1 MLHDGALPAPDP
13 KVPRGQMATSRS
25 STGVGD
31 LTDAEP
37 RRLRRISILLSATV
51 VMLGLWAELVD
62 PWFVADLHNAVF
74 DAYQRS
80 SPRTYQAAPVRIV
93 DIDEAS
99 LARLGQWPWPR
110 TKVADLISRLRDLG
124 AASIASDFIFAEPD
138 RTSASWLAAEW
149 RDDPGVKELLARM
162 PDHDAVLASEFRR
175 GNVVT
180 AFALTEDP
188 GGSLPVQKGR
198 FVRVGSQEPLGISRY
213 NGAVVSLPALQE
225 AASGNG
231 AVNFSPDRDG
241 VVRRVPLLVQR
252 DGNVY
257 PGLVAEALR
266 VASGVSNYTLIADPA
281 PTRAGTAALTA
292 IRIGKYTIPT
302 DSFGRTLVYL
312 TEPVPQRYV
321 PAWKVMEGQAADLIP
336 KGSVVFLGSSATGL
350 QDLRFGTLGKIIPGV
365 EVHAQLAEQA
375 MLNVYATRPLWV
387 QGLETLVM
395 VLAWIVMLAF
405 GSTRRVLPA
414 ALATGGGIVA
424 ITASALYAWHTMSV
438 LSDPLFASLVLLTTF
453 VAYTVPRQL
462 ATESEGQWIRGVFAN
477 YLSPNLVEHLIQNP
491 GELRLGGERRECSF
505 VLTDVAGFTS
515 LVEGTEDPHELT
527 EIINDYLEGMVSI
540 AFLHDGTL
548 DRIVGDAVAVLF
560 SAPITQPDHAER
572 AVRCALAMDHFAA
585 GYSQKCQAR
594 NVPFGMTRIG
604 VHTGEVVVGN
614 FGGSSHFDYRPLGDP
629 INTAA
634 RLETANRQLGTRI
647 CISGDTVA
655 QCSQF
660 TGRPGG
666 KIVLK
671 GKTQGV
677 EVFEAMSPE
686 DPRCAALGAYRDAF
700 AKMDANDPS
709 ALEAF
714 RAIIAKDPGDGLA
727 AFHLARLERGESGSR
742 VVFSEK

>member
-1 MLHDGALPAPDP
+1 
-13 KVPRGQMATSRS
+13 MATSS
-25 STGVGD
+25 SSAGIGD

-51 VMLGLWAELVD
+51 VVLGLWAELAE
-62 PWFVADLHNAVF
+62 PWFVSDLHNAVF

-80 SPRTYQAAPVRIV
+80 QPRPYQPAPVRIV

-138 RTSASWLAAEW
+138 RTSPSWLAAEW
-149 RDDPGVKELLARM
+149 RKEPGVAALLTRL
-162 PDHDAVLASEFRR
+162 PDHDAVLAEEFRH
-175 GNVVT
+175 GNVVA
-180 AFALTEDP
+180 AFALTEEP
-188 GGSLPVQKGR
+188 GGVAPVQKAR
-198 FVRVGSQEPLGISRY
+198 FVRVGAQAPLGVSRY
-213 NGAVVSLPALQE
+213 NGSVVSLPVLQE
-225 AASGNG
+225 AAAGNG

-266 VASGVSNYTLIADPA
+266 VAGGASNYTLIADQN

-292 IRIGKYTIPT
+292 IRIGKYTVPT

-312 TEPVPQRYV
+312 TEPVAERYV

-336 KGSVVFLGSSATGL
+336 KGSIVFLGSSATGL

-365 EVHAQLAEQA
+365 EVHAQLTEQA
-375 MLNVYATRPLWV
+375 LLGVFATRPLWV

-395 VLAWIVMLAF
+395 VVAWLVMLAF
-405 GSTRRVLPA
+405 GSRRRVLPA
-414 ALATGGGIVA
+414 ALATGGGIVT
-424 ITASALYAWHTMSV
+424 ITASALYAWQSMSV
-438 LSDPLFASLVLLTTF
+438 LSDPLFSSLVLLTTF
-453 VAYTVPRQL
+453 LAYTVPRQL

-515 LVEGTEDPHELT
+515 LVEGTEDPQELT
-527 EIINDYLEGMVSI
+527 EIINNYLEGMVSI
-540 AFLHDGTL
+540 AFAHDGTL

-572 AVRCALAMDHFAA
+572 AVRCALAMDEFAQR
-585 GYSQKCQAR
+585 YSKGCLDR
-594 NVPFGMTRIG
+594 NIPFGLTRIG

-647 CISGDTVA
+647 CVSGVTVSM
-655 QCSQF
+655 CRDF

-666 KIVLK
+666 NLVLK

-677 EVFEAMSPE
+677 EVYEAFGPE
-686 DPRCAALGAYRDAF
+686 DPRSANLGAYRNAF
-700 AKMDANDPS
+700 SKMHDGDPS
-709 ALEAF
+709 AIDAF
-714 RAIIAKDPGDGLA
+714 RKILAKDRTDGLA
-727 AFHLARLERGESGSR
+727 AFHLARLERGETGST
-742 VVFSEK
+742 VVFTEK